1 MVWHSGWN
9 NIFKSR
15 SWGRYPSEELVR
27 FTGRRFF
34 SHPDRASVRILE
46 IGCGPGANV
55 WFLARE
61 GFTVTGLDGSAA
73 AVKICAERM
82 AEEGL
87 KAEVL
92 TGDAFDLP
100 FDDGAFDCVIDV
112 ECLSTN
118 VYDDAKKMIAEAHRV
133 SAPGGVMFSQ
143 TFAAGTVGNAP
154 PVPLVGH
161 DHTYTEMPGL
171 FPPENGV
178 TRLTPEDAIAGLYG
192 VFDSVTYDVLERTTL
207 GGSRIARE
215 WIIVAEKT
223 GR

>member
-1 MVWHSGWN
+1 MVWHPGWED
-9 NIFKSR
+9 IFKAR

-34 SHPDRASVRILE
+34 ARPDRAAVRILE

-61 GFTVTGLDGSAA
+61 GFTVTGLDGSPA
-73 AVKICAERM
+73 AVKICAARL

-87 KAEVL
+87 NADVF
-92 TGDAFDLP
+92 TGDACGLP
-100 FDDGAFDCVIDV
+100 FDDGVFDCVVDV

-118 VYDDAKKMIAEAHRV
+118 VYDDAKKMTAEAHRV
-133 SAPGGVMFSQ
+133 LAPGGAMFSQ
-143 TFAAGTVGNAP
+143 TFAEGTAGDAP
-154 PVPLVGH
+154 PVPLAGQDGAFV
-161 DHTYTEMPGL
+161 EMPGL

-178 TRLTPEDAIAGLYG
+178 TRLTPEHAVADLYG
-192 VFDSVTYDVLERTTL
+192 VFDCITYDILERTSQD
-207 GGSRIARE
+207 GAKRVRE
-215 WIIVAEKT
+215 WIITTEKT